1 MPFSVHGIGVS
12 RGCAIGQVYLFQR
25 DQLQI
30 AEYSIP
36 DTIIEG
42 DGAALPAQLGTGA
55 ATVASN
61 SRRHP
66 RHHPRRMMHNEYMER
81 EIPACAGMTGYSEAP

>member
-36 DTIIEG
+36 DTIIEDEVQRFLHSLELARQQLQAIRAG
-42 DGAALPAQLGTGA
+42 VPAT
-55 ATVASN
+55 T
-61 SRRHP
+61 P
-66 RHHPRRMMHNEYMER
+66 EE
-81 EIPACAGMTGYSEAP
+81 